1 VNFKIDNGERY
12 TLACIGDVPRMAPCW
27 TRCSALCLAALLV
40 ACRHGS
46 SSLVSSDAGPSLPPR
61 AASSA
66 TQHPP
71 PVSSA
76 KTTHRDPAAVAL
88 DSVGPLANRSAKDV
102 SAKLASGTWGIA
114 RAPLRTDAPRPPVV
128 YLHGMWASPEDSCS
142 FFEKAAEPHGALV
155 CPRGNAPLGAG
166 FMWSGGYRNIRPRL
180 DAALDAAE
188 ALAPGALDR
197 SQGGTL
203 VGFSNGAFVAVQV
216 ALAEPGRW
224 SGLVLMSADVALD
237 ANQLRGAGVKRVVLA
252 AGDWDGTRGSL
263 QASAQRLKA
272 SGLDA
277 RYLSL
282 GPVGHSFAR
291 DMDARMLEAISW
303 VREH

>member
-1 VNFKIDNGERY
+1 
-12 TLACIGDVPRMAPCW
+12 
-27 TRCSALCLAALLV
+27 
-40 ACRHGS
+40 
-46 SSLVSSDAGPSLPPR
+46 
-61 AASSA
+61 
-66 TQHPP
+66 
-71 PVSSA
+71 
-76 KTTHRDPAAVAL
+76 
-88 DSVGPLANRSAKDV
+88 
-102 SAKLASGTWGIA
+102 
-114 RAPLRTDAPRPPVV
+114 
-128 YLHGMWASPEDSCS
+128 
-142 FFEKAAEPHGALV
+142 
-155 CPRGNAPLGAG
+155 
-166 FMWSGGYRNIRPRL
+166 MWSGGYRNIRPRL

-188 ALAPGALDR
+188 ALAPAALDR
-197 SQGGTL
+197 RQGGTL

-252 AGDWDGTRGSL
+252 AGDRDGTRASL

-291 DMDARMLEAISW
+291 DMDARMLDAISW
-303 VREH
+303 VRER